1 MEVIV
6 QPLSIISIFTIVFII
21 AALIFAYYKK
31 WMMTFS
37 IIAIS
42 FVVFIISFIFPDEI
56 IGELAFKPIY
66 LTAEQFPQ
74 VYTLFTSMFLHST
87 IDPLHII
94 FNMFMF
100 ILIAPSFE
108 NRIGAKKFLII
119 YILTG
124 ICAAISHAVIAP
136 LIIQPFDPDIGL
148 IGASGAIS
156 GILGAYAFS
165 YPKDKVL
172 FPVFFIIR
180 MPVLIAGAI
189 FLTIQTMYVFMG
201 GDPHIAYL
209 AHVGGFISGIIFAA
223 ILIRRRGV
231 GLYEQVPYEKRFMDS
246 YKPPKVKKVDFSKLE
261 ELADTPELK
270 DILNKIKN
278 ESVTQ
283 VRDIW
288 IEHFFEK
295 AHCPK
300 CSSELNHFNRSFW
313 CKSCDFK
320 SKY

>member
-1 MEVIV
+1 MDVIV

-21 AALIFAYYKK
+21 TTIIIAYYKK

-42 FVVFIISFIFPDEI
+42 FVVFIISIIFTDEI

-66 LTAEQFPQ
+66 LTVERSPQ

-100 ILIAPSFE
+100 ILVAPSFE

-136 LIIQPFDPDIGL
+136 LMTQPFNPYIGL

-165 YPKDKVL
+165 YPKDKVF

-189 FLTIQTMYVFMG
+189 FLAIQTGFILMG

-209 AHVGGFISGIIFAA
+209 AHVGGFISGIIVAA

-231 GLYEQVPYEKRFMDS
+231 GLYEQVPYEKRFINS
-246 YKPPKVKKVDFSKLE
+246 YAPPKAKKVDFSKLDD
-261 ELADTPELK
+261 LANTPDLK
-270 DILNKIKN
+270 EMLNKIKN
-278 ESVTQ
+278 ENVPQ

-295 AHCPK
+295 ARCPR
-300 CSSELNHFNRSFW
+300 CSSKLSHFNRSFW
-313 CKSCDFK
+313 CESCGFK